1 VRIVGSS
8 EAHAELNRDPDE
20 VRNQTMSLASEC
32 GDGLLWVERVSV
44 ATQPVVD
51 RAALLRRDDPLGE
64 VARIVAEI
72 RKDPSQLTEW
82 SSVVELEKK
91 LPAEVAESGDSLCL
105 DAATLNAAMEEAEAL
120 LFARLSAAE
129 PA

>member
-1 VRIVGSS
+1 MQRVLPRMVCALGSIVW
-8 EAHAELNRDPDE
+8 
-20 VRNQTMSLASEC
+20 LAC
-32 GDGLLWVERVSV
+32 PMAADDKKL
-44 ATQPVVD
+44 D
-51 RAALLRRDDPLGE
+51 RG
-64 VARIVAEI
+64 AEI

-91 LPAEVAESGDSLCL
+91 LPAEVAEGADPLRL

-120 LFARLSAAE
+120 LFARLSVAE